1 MNADRDMI
9 QELQRLKMA
18 WLAAEESGNKQEQ
31 IALIRNLS
39 THPEVQ
45 AELVDFIAAYY
56 ATSSYEDE
64 PLLTLTQRAN
74 ATALERVMGATTTQ
88 VSTASPSIATLS
100 ELRKARNLTK
110 QAAARGLRLSA
121 DVWEQFERGAIEL
134 ASLSQ
139 RQLERLAGFFQVS
152 SEQFGSL
159 LTDSSP
165 SFVLNR
171 RQTRQGVR
179 KAAQEEAND
188 DGDKGGK
195 KQSFKRVI
203 SRSTM
208 SEEDKQFWLS

>member
-18 WLAAEESGNKQEQ
+18 WLAAEESGDKQEQ

-39 THPEVQ
+39 TQPGVQ

-56 ATSSYEDE
+56 ATSTYEDE
-64 PLLTLTQRAN
+64 PLLALTQRAN
-74 ATALERVMGATTTQ
+74 ATALERVMGATTAQ
-88 VSTASPSIATLS
+88 VSTSSTSIATLS
-100 ELRKARNLTK
+100 ELRKARNMTK

-139 RQLERLAGFFQVS
+139 RQLERLAGFFQIS

-165 SFVLNR
+165 TFVLNR
-171 RQTRQGVR
+171 RQTRKGVQQSS
-179 KAAQEEAND
+179 QEEASEP
-188 DGDKGGK
+188 K
-195 KQSFKRVI
+195 KQSFKRI
-203 SRSTM
+203 IARSTM

>member
-64 PLLTLTQRAN
+64 PLLTPTQRAN